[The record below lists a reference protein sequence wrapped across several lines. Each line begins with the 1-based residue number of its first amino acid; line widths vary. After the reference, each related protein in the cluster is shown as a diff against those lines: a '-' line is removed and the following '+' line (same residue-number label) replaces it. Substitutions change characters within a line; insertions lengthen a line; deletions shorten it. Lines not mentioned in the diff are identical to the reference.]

1 MADAN
6 NVIGQ
11 FKDEVLETTG
21 EIAQGVK
28 DSVGEM
34 IEQGVQSA
42 KQTPLTPQQIQQKQ
56 AEDQKKEMQTQ
67 KQITY
72 TRKWL
77 KDVEMAQAKVRM
89 ENQQKEQQRLQVQKQ
104 EEQATEIKKEEKKRQ
119 PVDPAI
125 AYAGK
130 AEIKRGVGG

>member
-1 MADAN
+1 
-6 NVIGQ
+6 
-11 FKDEVLETTG
+11 
-21 EIAQGVK
+21 
-28 DSVGEM
+28 
-34 IEQGVQSA
+34 
-42 KQTPLTPQQIQQKQ
+42 
-56 AEDQKKEMQTQ
+56 
-67 KQITY
+67 
-72 TRKWL
+72 
-77 KDVEMAQAKVRM
+77 MAQAKVRM